1 MTPGNGGDA
10 PRVVEAGLRSFVCA
24 YERYVEDPFRLGQ
37 LVAVREG
44 PWSILGCVV
53 DTESGP
59 EDPGRPL
66 QAPGGSLTAAE
77 VFAENPHIRP
87 LLRTRVTVVACG
99 YIEGEGAFALLP
111 PAPPPLLARVEG
123 ATAAETVRATGDGA
137 FLALLVASALCDDA
151 VLAAPGE
158 VDVVGAGGGDG
169 DHLQGRQ
176 GGEQLAAQLH
186 LVDDDDAGRA
196 HPRRPP
202 PSRR

>member
-10 PRVVEAGLRSFVCA
+10 PRVVEAGPRSFLCA
-24 YERYVEDPFRLGQ
+24 HGRDAEDPLRPRQ

-151 VLAAPGE
+151 VLAAVLRGAATAHGAAAGE
-158 VDVVGAGGGDG
+158 FTVRAGK
-169 DHLQGRQ
+169 
-176 GGEQLAAQLH
+176 ELARLLKAEPARLSSI
-186 LVDDDDAGRA
+186 LRGVTA
-196 HPRRPP
+196 
-202 PSRR
+202 